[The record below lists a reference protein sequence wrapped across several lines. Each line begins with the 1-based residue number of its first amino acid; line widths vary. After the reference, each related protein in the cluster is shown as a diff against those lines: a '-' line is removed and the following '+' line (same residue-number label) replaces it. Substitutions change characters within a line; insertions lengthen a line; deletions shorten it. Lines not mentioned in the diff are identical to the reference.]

1 LPNRLQGQLLHLAK
15 VTGQRVA
22 VNAQATH
29 QWMLM
34 PKGRA
39 AGVSFPWRLRR
50 GVRNMV
56 RPHRPPRSIAMSVVT
71 PASPPTLQIVKMDQG
86 GVNERILAKETKADF
101 RRIEAASIKM
111 PARFTSAEGK
121 RFFVRLFSTLQLN
134 AHFIS
139 VIARTRLDHD
149 DIAKVEAA
157 LRERMEKV
165 TNTLNKAIDGAEALF
180 EANGITSVATYD
192 TKALE
197 IEVGVLSSSGRRYLE
212 VLGKFDQLMPL
223 LQTLEIHEVITT
235 QTVDIQR
242 AGLKRQV
249 RDVAN
254 AARNFASG
262 LRRRMNAGSPSEAEA
277 RPIRVA
283 EQERGDGSPDEG
295 AADAAEVGEAVP
307 APAAEAHAVETGAE
321 TIQ

>member
-1 LPNRLQGQLLHLAK
+1 
-15 VTGQRVA
+15 
-22 VNAQATH
+22 
-29 QWMLM
+29 
-34 PKGRA
+34 
-39 AGVSFPWRLRR
+39 
-50 GVRNMV
+50 
-56 RPHRPPRSIAMSVVT
+56 MSVAT
-71 PASPPTLQIVKMDQG
+71 PASPPTVQIVKMDQG

-139 VIARTRLDHD
+139 VIARTRLDHE

-165 TNTLNKAIDGAEALF
+165 TDTLNKAIDGAEALF
-180 EANGITSVATYD
+180 QANGITSIATYD

-235 QTVDIQR
+235 QAVDIQR
-242 AGLKRQV
+242 AGIKRQV

-254 AARNFASG
+254 AARNFATG
-262 LRRRMNAGSPSEAEA
+262 LRRRMNSSSPTEAQARPPQLDEPALDEGSPGEDTVDTA
-277 RPIRVA
+277 VT
-283 EQERGDGSPDEG
+283 
-295 AADAAEVGEAVP
+295 GEADP
-307 APAAEAHAVETGAE
+307 IPAAEPNAIDAGAE
-321 TIQ
+321 TLQ

>member
-1 LPNRLQGQLLHLAK
+1 
-15 VTGQRVA
+15 
-22 VNAQATH
+22 
-29 QWMLM
+29 
-34 PKGRA
+34 
-39 AGVSFPWRLRR
+39 
-50 GVRNMV
+50 
-56 RPHRPPRSIAMSVVT
+56 MSVVT

-139 VIARTRLDHD
+139 VIARTRLDHE

-157 LRERMEKV
+157 LRERMENV
-165 TNTLNKAIDGAEALF
+165 TDSLNKAIDGAEALF
-180 EANGITSVATYD
+180 QANGITSVATYD

-197 IEVGVLSSSGRRYLE
+197 FEVGVLSSSGRRYLE

-254 AARNFASG
+254 AARNFATG
-262 LRRRMNAGSPSEAEA
+262 LRRRMNSGSPTEAET
-277 RPIRVA
+277 RPTRIG
-283 EQERGDGSPDEG
+283 EEGRGEDSPNEET
-295 AADAAEVGEAVP
+295 ADVAEVG
-307 APAAEAHAVETGAE
+307 
-321 TIQ
+321 

>member
-1 LPNRLQGQLLHLAK
+1 
-15 VTGQRVA
+15 
-22 VNAQATH
+22 
-29 QWMLM
+29 
-34 PKGRA
+34 
-39 AGVSFPWRLRR
+39 
-50 GVRNMV
+50 
-56 RPHRPPRSIAMSVVT
+56 MSVVT
-71 PASPPTLQIVKMDQG
+71 PPNSPTLQIVKMDQG

-101 RRIEAASIKM
+101 RRIEAASVKM

-139 VIARTRLDHD
+139 VIARTRLDHE
-149 DIAKVEAA
+149 DIAQVEAA

-165 TNTLNKAIDGAEALF
+165 TDTLNKAIDGAEALF
-180 EANGITSVATYD
+180 QANGITSVATYD

-254 AARNFASG
+254 AARNFATG
-262 LRRRMNAGSPSEAEA
+262 LRRRMNAGSPTEAEA
-277 RPIRVA
+277 RPTRVD
-283 EQERGDGSPDEG
+283 EPERGEGSPDEDTMN
-295 AADAAEVGEAVP
+295 AVVIGEADLIP
-307 APAAEAHAVETGAE
+307 TAELNAVETGAE